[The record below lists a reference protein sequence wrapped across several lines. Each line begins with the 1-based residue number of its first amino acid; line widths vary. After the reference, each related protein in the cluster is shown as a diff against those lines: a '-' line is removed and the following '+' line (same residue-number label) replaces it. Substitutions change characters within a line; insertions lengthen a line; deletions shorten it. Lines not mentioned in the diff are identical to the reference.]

1 MAFPVVALGGAP
13 SLVAGPIRAPTGSR
27 RVASRVQAVVPS
39 ARPRSLRRLATS
51 RALPLGS
58 QPQQDEPT
66 ETDAQREARLTA
78 DAVYLVEFR
87 LGKVLPKGMLD
98 SVTIPAKLT
107 EIRSFVRWED
117 AGKPENTS
125 REWQVREYQAALVD
139 LKLEM
144 LAGGNLNDVRRRY
157 NLDTEFGQDAPLFAP
172 NSEQL
177 SLLRIA
183 ANLVK
188 EPEYYA
194 PGKIAAI
201 VANEVNKDL
210 DLKAE
215 SRARIDRVAG
225 GTGTPAGD
233 SKITNATDTVAALEL
248 AFETQISDVGKAD
261 AIAAVEEEEDLHA
274 RIAAAAEMMVR
285 VRHEAAQRN
294 AEAETAAS
302 AAASADEHS
311 HGDFGD
317 DELAV
322 LKKRLQQEADIAMDK
337 ARVKVDAAKK
347 VKAQMEQLAMKTK
360 AAQAA
365 AKVVV
370 APVAPVAAAKEL
382 TPELTPAQIRQREFT
397 KAKAVAEAQLAA
409 AREEMAAAKAALE
422 ATTTRSAVV
431 TPVFPAAVA
440 FAPFAAN
447 AVPTPAFPPPPVV
460 SAPASAT
467 PVVAVAATPVPAAA
481 PAPVTAP
488 APAPTVYGVKRSA
501 TEIELKASAKR
512 AAVAAAADVAS
523 TAALKRRREEAAREK
538 RSAEAAV
545 VAAKETK
552 RAASATAA
560 AVASAVDDRVKV
572 RISHPTHS
580 AD

>member
-1 MAFPVVALGGAP
+1 
-13 SLVAGPIRAPTGSR
+13 
-27 RVASRVQAVVPS
+27 
-39 ARPRSLRRLATS
+39 
-51 RALPLGS
+51 
-58 QPQQDEPT
+58 
-66 ETDAQREARLTA
+66 LTA

-382 TPELTPAQIRQREFT
+382 TPELTP
-397 KAKAVAEAQLAA
+397 
-409 AREEMAAAKAALE
+409 
-422 ATTTRSAVV
+422 
-431 TPVFPAAVA
+431 
-440 FAPFAAN
+440 
-447 AVPTPAFPPPPVV
+447 
-460 SAPASAT
+460 
-467 PVVAVAATPVPAAA
+467 
-481 PAPVTAP
+481 
-488 APAPTVYGVKRSA
+488 
-501 TEIELKASAKR
+501 
-512 AAVAAAADVAS
+512 
-523 TAALKRRREEAAREK
+523 RR
-538 RSAEAAV
+538 
-545 VAAKETK
+545 
-552 RAASATAA
+552 
-560 AVASAVDDRVKV
+560 
-572 RISHPTHS
+572 
-580 AD
+580 

>member
-274 RIAAAAEMMVR
+274 RIAAAAEMLAGWLR
-285 VRHEAAQRN
+285 EAAAAGRC
-294 AEAETAAS
+294 AGSAAS

-370 APVAPVAAAKEL
+370 APVAPVAPACRTLSAK
-382 TPELTPAQIRQREFT
+382 PCFVRQREFT

-409 AREEMAAAKAALE
+409 AREEIRRRQGGARSHQGAAQRGGGGAMRRGGARAAGD
-422 ATTTRSAVV
+422 ARGT
-431 TPVFPAAVA
+431 
-440 FAPFAAN
+440 
-447 AVPTPAFPPPPVV
+447 
-460 SAPASAT
+460 
-467 PVVAVAATPVPAAA
+467 AA
-481 PAPVTAP
+481 P
-488 APAPTVYGVKRSA
+488 RSP
-501 TEIELKASAKR
+501 R
-512 AAVAAAADVAS
+512 PPWC
-523 TAALKRRREEAAREK
+523 RRRR
-538 RSAEAAV
+538 RPRPSWQ
-545 VAAKETK
+545 
-552 RAASATAA
+552 
-560 AVASAVDDRVKV
+560 
-572 RISHPTHS
+572 
-580 AD
+580 